1 MTSATLNEDL
11 SELKR
16 MFVVGKVATLRLKE
30 GDLPGIDQLEQVLKN
45 INQNFFLIVDFCSSI
60 YLATMMRNGS
70 AFCWH

>member
-30 GDLPGIDQLEQVLKN
+30 GDLPGIDQLEQVLKHK
-45 INQNFFLIVDFCSSI
+45 SI
-60 YLATMMRNGS
+60 FS
-70 AFCWH
+70 